1 MKKKH
6 IIIRIV
12 IILLLIS
19 IMIPTFAERV
29 KNESGNMDVV
39 FSLNYTSAHQAL
51 NQEEFQDTLDE
62 NKKMGVTTVTIG
74 EESLSTLVSSGFL
87 TCMNYRDIGT
97 KFDEESEAISELLKD
112 NPKIRKESF
121 LLIAK
126 RADAQEF
133 LNKWI
138 PAKYTEDEYLKFD
151 AENNALVY
159 VIYEGELDGKK
170 FAIGF
175 NEQKIENAYNNG
187 FDISL
192 AMMFGAFSNIDYIEL
207 IGEYV
212 DKYNVKYINLKNND
226 IYEED
231 SPNANKNIEAMC
243 NLIKEKNLHLVVTE
257 NQDQLSNQKPIGYQK
272 LIDSSNGRVLRSYET
287 VDFKDEDLVEARYHQ
302 ILNSVVDRNL
312 RMVVIDQFTSGKGT
326 FEEKSDKVNE
336 ATQRTITKLESI
348 GFNIDSYDTQFDYSV
363 NRRMV
368 SLVAV
373 ILMIVMGV
381 TMLELL
387 FFKKMKKL
395 EILGLVAAFLGGGIA
410 YKAPESLLYLIPTLF
425 AMVAPCFAITVVM
438 AFVKVMKEKFSTTV
452 LTVLTVILTAITLS
466 LCGFV
471 QASLLSG
478 LDYYLNSLIF
488 RGIKLSLIVPI
499 MYSFAAYGIMFMEN
513 REKCVEKIVSFLNKE
528 IKVYWVILGI
538 GAAGV
543 AIIYLIR
550 SGNVTSI
557 SPIEALMRN
566 SIAEKMAARPR
577 TKEFLIGWP
586 ALVLMVYYVKNSNI
600 KLIKWGFA
608 VACSILFASVINS
621 FCHVFTSAEIIY
633 QRVFNGILVGAFVAV
648 AAIVLNAIIIKF
660 VRWIIKK
667 YNLDA
672 GR

>member
-1 MKKKH
+1 
-6 IIIRIV
+6 
-12 IILLLIS
+12 
-19 IMIPTFAERV
+19 
-29 KNESGNMDVV
+29 
-39 FSLNYTSAHQAL
+39 
-51 NQEEFQDTLDE
+51 
-62 NKKMGVTTVTIG
+62 
-74 EESLSTLVSSGFL
+74 
-87 TCMNYRDIGT
+87 
-97 KFDEESEAISELLKD
+97 
-112 NPKIRKESF
+112 
-121 LLIAK
+121 
-126 RADAQEF
+126 
-133 LNKWI
+133 
-138 PAKYTEDEYLKFD
+138 
-151 AENNALVY
+151 
-159 VIYEGELDGKK
+159 
-170 FAIGF
+170 
-175 NEQKIENAYNNG
+175 
-187 FDISL
+187 
-192 AMMFGAFSNIDYIEL
+192 MMFGAFSNIDYIEL